1 MEAKLVIL
9 ENKRTTLQ
17 LPSKYLA
24 LKMLNLNT
32 VTYSLVL
39 FQILLRYDFY
49 IDRIQYFLYFTERL
63 FLPIMQIWQV
73 LLFCHHFCH
82 RPCVHMC
89 P

>member
-49 IDRIQYFLYFTERL
+49 IDRI
-63 FLPIMQIWQV
+63 
-73 LLFCHHFCH
+73 
-82 RPCVHMC
+82 
-89 P
+89 